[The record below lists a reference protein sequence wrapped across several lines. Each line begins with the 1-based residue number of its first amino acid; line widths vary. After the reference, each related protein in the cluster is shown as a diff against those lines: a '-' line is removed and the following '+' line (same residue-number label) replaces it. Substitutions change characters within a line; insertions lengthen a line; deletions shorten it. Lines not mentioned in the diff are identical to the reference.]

1 MRPVALSTRLIT
13 LLAALAGGP
22 AGLAAADGCPFG
34 VNIHAPESE
43 RLAPLLDRVVEAHL
57 GWVRI
62 DFVWAAVEPE
72 PGVERWRTYDAI
84 AAAARERGLAVLAI
98 LAYTPAWAT
107 DGPEI
112 AGVPRDVADWA
123 DFCHRAASR
132 YRGTIDHW
140 EIWNEPNLPRFW
152 SGSRSDY
159 IEKIL
164 RPAARAIR
172 AANPDARIGGPG
184 LAHHVA
190 SGRDW
195 PGWLRDVLVEAGDEL
210 DFLSHHA
217 YDLEDPAGVLRRLTA
232 VTPFGREPA
241 RWGEVEPSLR
251 EVLDWTGFDR
261 PVWLTETGWVTTRLD
276 ESRQA
281 ELYARFLELWLG
293 AEPPLWPERVFFYEL
308 QDDPDPNVPNFG
320 LLRVSGRRK
329 PAFSVLRDYAAAH
342 GGAGEG
348 AEPPLEPEDE
358 EERPHGPL
366 RPD

>member
-1 MRPVALSTRLIT
+1 MRPVALSTRLVA

-22 AGLAAADGCPFG
+22 AGLAAADVSPFG

-123 DFCHRAASR
+123 DFCHRAA
-132 YRGTIDHW
+132 
-140 EIWNEPNLPRFW
+140 
-152 SGSRSDY
+152 
-159 IEKIL
+159 
-164 RPAARAIR
+164 
-172 AANPDARIGGPG
+172 NPDARIGGPG

-217 YDLEDPAGVLRRLTA
+217 YDLEDPVGVLRRLLA
-232 VTPFGREPA
+232 VTPFGREPS

-251 EVLDWTGFDR
+251 EVLEWTGFDR